1 MGSGDDSINV
11 PRENP
16 GWQAGIQASPA
27 FLDVSSPPFDPD
39 SFAEAV
45 EQRRAAYVQRGPSV
59 ERAEAV
65 VQAVLALL
73 FPAFARG
80 GDAHAEIGR
89 LRGLLRDLLAPVVPD
104 RADALAEAA
113 LAALP
118 ALCHTLR
125 EDAEATAAGDPAA
138 ESVDEV
144 VLAYPGLYATAVHRF
159 AHALYRERVPLVPR
173 LLAEHAHRQTGVDI
187 HPGAQ
192 IGCQFAID
200 HGTGVVIGETAVV
213 GDRVRLFQ
221 GVTLGALF
229 VDKGL
234 AQTKRHPTV
243 EDDVVIYANAT
254 VLGGTTVVGAGS
266 TIGGNVWLTRSVP
279 PGAVV
284 THVAQLRT
292 QDGRTQAMP
301 EYVI

>member
-1 MGSGDDSINV
+1 M
-11 PRENP
+11 P
-16 GWQAGIQASPA
+16 
-27 FLDVSSPPFDPD
+27 SPPFDPD
-39 SFAEAV
+39 AFAADV
-45 EQRRAAYVQRGPSV
+45 EHRRRAYVQRGPSV

-65 VQAVLALL
+65 VRAVLALL
-73 FPAFARG
+73 FPAFATG
-80 GDAHAEIGR
+80 GDVRAEIDRFRR
-89 LRGLLRDLLAPVVPD
+89 LVRDLLAPVAPA
-104 RADALAEAA
+104 RAEALAEAA

-118 ALCHTLR
+118 DLCTVLR

-173 LLAEHAHRQTGVDI
+173 LLAEYAHRQTGVDI

-192 IGCQFAID
+192 IGRRFAID
-200 HGTGVVIGETAVV
+200 HGTGVVIGETAVI

-229 VDKGL
+229 VHKGL

-254 VLGGTTVVGAGS
+254 VLGGDTVIGAGS

-279 PGAVV
+279 PGSAV

-292 QDGRTQAMP
+292 QDGRTQPMP

>member
-1 MGSGDDSINV
+1 MSAPSFDLDAFATDV
-11 PRENP
+11 ERRRE
-16 GWQAGIQASPA
+16 
-27 FLDVSSPPFDPD
+27 
-39 SFAEAV
+39 
-45 EQRRAAYVQRGPSV
+45 AYVQRGPSV
-59 ERAEAV
+59 ERAQAA
-65 VQAVLALL
+65 VQAALALL
-73 FPAFARG
+73 FPAFATG
-80 GDAHAEIGR
+80 GDVRAEIER
-89 LRGLLRDLLAPVVPD
+89 FRGLVRDLLAPVAPA
-104 RADALAEAA
+104 RAETMAEAA
-113 LAALP
+113 LSALP
-118 ALCHTLR
+118 DLCTILR

-173 LLAEHAHRQTGVDI
+173 LLAEYAHRQTGVDI
-187 HPGAQ
+187 HPGAR
-192 IGCQFAID
+192 IGRRFAID
-200 HGTGVVIGETAVV
+200 HGTGVVIGETAVI

-254 VLGGTTVVGAGS
+254 VLGGDTVIGAGS

-279 PGAVV
+279 PGSSV

-292 QDGRTQAMP
+292 QDGQTHPMP